1 MSEERRYAS
10 PQAFR
15 QALTDR
21 LSAAAEQSRWSLP
34 ELQRQFAYDR
44 LLARL
49 YATDRSWVLK
59 GAAALIARGIA
70 VRSTID
76 IDIYRAHPV
85 AESEKELRAA
95 AQRDLGDWFDFALG
109 PRQPVNDGVGVRI
122 PVTASI
128 GASEW
133 TAFHVDLVG
142 ADLRMTGQPD
152 EMEPLA
158 IVSMPDVG
166 RERYVV
172 YPLVDHIADK
182 CCAILERHG
191 PMERPSTRYKDLVDL
206 VAIISTSPVSAD
218 AAMNALKSEA
228 ARRGLQ
234 LPRRFDVPDREL
246 WERGY
251 QAEASRSLLT
261 SARTLGEALVLS
273 RWFVDPLLDET
284 AGGVWEP
291 ANQKWSGLPAG
302 RD

>member
-15 QALTDR
+15 RALTDR
-21 LSAAAEQSRWSLP
+21 LGVAAEQSRWSLP

-49 YATDRSWVLK
+49 YAGDRSWVLK

-76 IDIYRAHPV
+76 IDIYRAYPV
-85 AESEKELRAA
+85 AESEMELRAA

-109 PRQPVNDGVGVRI
+109 ASQSVNDGAGVRI

-128 GASEW
+128 GASQW
-133 TAFHVDLVG
+133 TAFRVDLVG
-142 ADLRMTGQPD
+142 ADIQMTGQPD

-166 RERYVV
+166 RERYLV
-172 YPLVDHIADK
+172 YPVVDHIADK
-182 CCAILERHG
+182 CCAMLERHG
-191 PMERPSTRYKDLVDL
+191 PMELPSTRYKDLVDL
-206 VAIISTSPVSAD
+206 VAITSTTPVSAD
-218 AAMNALKSEA
+218 AAMNALRTEA

-234 LPRRFDVPDREL
+234 LPHRFDVPDREL

-251 QAEASRSLLT
+251 QKEASRSLLT
-261 SARTLGEALVLS
+261 IAQTLDEALVLT

-284 AGGVWEP
+284 ARGAWEP
-291 ANQKWSGLPAG
+291 TNQRWSGLPG
-302 RD
+302 RE